1 MKEMKKKY
9 TKPEMSVY
17 ELKSRQTLLT
27 TSTETMTIDDT
38 EYDGTFN

>member
-17 ELKSRQTLLT
+17 ELKSRQALLT
-27 TSTETMTIDDT
+27 GSTDTMTITDDT
-38 EYDGTFN
+38 YDSEFD